1 MSLARK
7 KALSVFGFKVR
18 RFSGSSRSAN
28 YDRKNAFHHLGKFCQ
43 SNDIDSLFSMAN
55 TLSELFLLKGELIT
69 TDPFGDRETSY
80 WSVPQ
85 GSCHEWIQSLTTSE
99 GPERKF
105 VSFRI
110 SFDNNDVRCDLVKR
124 MPVCLVV
131 IFCLIS
137 SI

>member
-1 MSLARK
+1 
-7 KALSVFGFKVR
+7 
-18 RFSGSSRSAN
+18 
-28 YDRKNAFHHLGKFCQ
+28 
-43 SNDIDSLFSMAN
+43 MAN

-99 GPERKF
+99 GPESKF

-110 SFDNNDVRCDLVKR
+110 SFDNNDERCDLVKKNAR
-124 MPVCLVV
+124 MLGCYLLPYFVDLTRTVGAFINLPGSV
-131 IFCLIS
+131 
-137 SI
+137 

>member
-1 MSLARK
+1 
-7 KALSVFGFKVR
+7 
-18 RFSGSSRSAN
+18 
-28 YDRKNAFHHLGKFCQ
+28 
-43 SNDIDSLFSMAN
+43 MAN

-110 SFDNNDVRCDLVKR
+110 SFDNNDVRCDLVKECPYAWLLSFALFR
-124 MPVCLVV
+124 RFNTHGGR
-131 IFCLIS
+131 IH
-137 SI
+137 